1 MIINFE
7 TVGLSAF
14 CVFNFSTIEVSNSLL
29 EKQNWEA
36 LNLLVHRVT
45 HHFLFVWITMVGGRQ
60 FLKCG
65 QKVTRNEIFSAL
77 QVGQND
83 LLNKLVSLMQTDI
96 NKRG

>member
-1 MIINFE
+1 LKLDPAL
-7 TVGLSAF
+7 G
-14 CVFNFSTIEVSNSLL
+14 VFGQVLL

-36 LNLLVHRVT
+36 LDLLVHCVA
-45 HHFLFVWITMVGGRQ
+45 HHFLFVWITMVGSCQ

-65 QKVTRNEIFSAL
+65 QKMTGNEIFSAL

-83 LLNKLVSLMQTDI
+83 LLNKFVSLMQTDI